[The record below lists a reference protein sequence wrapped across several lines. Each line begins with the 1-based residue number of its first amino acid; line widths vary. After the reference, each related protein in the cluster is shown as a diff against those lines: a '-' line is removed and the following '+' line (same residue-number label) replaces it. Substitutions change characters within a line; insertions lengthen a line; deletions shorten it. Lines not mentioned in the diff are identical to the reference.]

1 MKKVLLVLSLVCLF
15 SCNNVAS
22 SSEKIT
28 SESLTSVI
36 ETTSSEESSI
46 SVEKKEE
53 KVLEVDLT
61 NDKEAIDLST
71 NETEKKRIK
80 SLFGELLTDFKS
92 EKAFSSDGGIKL
104 ASSKY
109 DGYIELSF
117 TNIIS
122 KIEVEAKSYT
132 NYVEYTQTY
141 YCDKPAFLINDI
153 DVNIDHYEN
162 ASSEYK
168 LYSVDVSELSSN
180 SIKLESKN
188 GRTILK
194 ALKIYYFIN

>member
-15 SCNNVAS
+15 SCNNITS

-71 NETEKKRIK
+71 NETEKNRIK

-117 TNIIS
+117 TNVIS
-122 KIEVEAKSYT
+122 KIEVEARSYT
-132 NYVEYTQTY
+132 KYDDYNQIYH
-141 YCDKPAFLINDI
+141 CDKPTFLINDI
-153 DVNIDHYEN
+153 NVNINHYEN